1 MKKLL
6 FISSRPIF
14 PIIGGDQIRTF
25 QSLRLLTKYFNIHL
39 IIITPTDISK
49 ERMAEY
55 EKYGSCRYFKM
66 SKREHFVSAMRFLYN
81 ALPVQV
87 NYYYSKKVQNYIESI
102 VDNYDI
108 VYCNNLRTAEYF
120 RRHTSVNRVID
131 FVDAISMNYEKA
143 RKHANLLMKVVYN
156 IDYHRCKAYE
166 SLLLQEF
173 DSASVISDVDKRY
186 ILRNSKM
193 EKGIQVIGNM
203 VDVSEYVQEI
213 EGHNLAFIGKM
224 SYAPNILAVSN
235 FVKNVL
241 PLVRNKIPDVTF
253 YIVGASPSKEV
264 LKLHDGKSVIVT
276 GFVEDISEYFN
287 LASIIVAPMLSGAGI
302 QNKIIQAM
310 GRGKCVVTT
319 PIGAEGLIIK
329 DEIAIE
335 KNDND
340 MAEKIIFLLNRKD
353 VRCAM
358 GRNARKYVQQH
369 LSLDAISQQFYELI
383 SPLL

>member
-25 QSLRLLTKYFNIHL
+25 QSLRLLAEYFNIHL

-49 ERMAEY
+49 EKMAEY
-55 EKYGSCRYFKM
+55 ERYGTWRYFKM
-66 SKREHFVSAMRFLYN
+66 SKVDHFVSAMRFLYN
-81 ALPVQV
+81 SLPIQV
-87 NYYYSKKVQNYIESI
+87 NYYYSKKVQNYIDSI
-102 VDNYDI
+102 INDYDV

-120 RRHTSVNRVID
+120 RRHTSISRVID

-156 IDYHRCKAYE
+156 IDYHRCKIYE

-173 DSASVISDVDKRY
+173 DNAAVISDIDKDY
-186 ILRNSKM
+186 ILRNSKV
-193 EKGIQVIGNM
+193 KKNIQVVGNM
-203 VDVSEYVQEI
+203 ADVSEYVEET

-241 PLVRNKIPDVTF
+241 PLIRNKIPDVTF
-253 YIVGASPSKEV
+253 YIVGASPDRDV
-264 LKLHDGKSVIVT
+264 LKLHDGKKVIVT
-276 GFVEDISEYFN
+276 GFVENINEYFN

-310 GRGKCVVTT
+310 GSGKCVVTT

-329 DEIAIE
+329 GEIAIE

-340 MAEKIIFLLNRKD
+340 MAERIIFLLSHKD

-358 GRNARKYVQQH
+358 GKDARKYVQQN
-369 LSLDAISQQFYELI
+369 LSFDAISQQFYKLVTH
-383 SPLL
+383 LL

>member
-25 QSLRLLTKYFNIHL
+25 QSLRLLAEYFNIHL

-49 ERMAEY
+49 EKMAEY
-55 EKYGSCRYFKM
+55 ERYGTWRYFKM
-66 SKREHFVSAMRFLYN
+66 SKVDHFVSAMRFLYN
-81 ALPVQV
+81 SLPIQV
-87 NYYYSKKVQNYIESI
+87 NYYYSKKVQNYIDSI
-102 VDNYDI
+102 INDYDV

-120 RRHTSVNRVID
+120 RRYTSVSRVID

-156 IDYHRCKAYE
+156 IDYHRCKIYE

-173 DSASVISDVDKRY
+173 DNAAVISDIDKDY
-186 ILRNSKM
+186 ILRNSKV
-193 EKGIQVIGNM
+193 KKNIQVVGNM
-203 VDVSEYVQEI
+203 ADVSEYVEET

-241 PLVRNKIPDVTF
+241 PLIRNKIPDVTF
-253 YIVGASPSKEV
+253 YIVGASPDRDV
-264 LKLHDGKSVIVT
+264 LKLHDGKKVIVT
-276 GFVEDISEYFN
+276 GFVENINEYFN

-310 GRGKCVVTT
+310 GSGKCVVTT

-329 DEIAIE
+329 GEIAIE

-340 MAEKIIFLLNRKD
+340 MAERIIFLLSHKD

-358 GRNARKYVQQH
+358 GKDARKYVQQN
-369 LSLDAISQQFYELI
+369 LSFDAISQQFYKLVTH
-383 SPLL
+383 LL

>member
-1 MKKLL
+1 
-6 FISSRPIF
+6 
-14 PIIGGDQIRTF
+14 
-25 QSLRLLTKYFNIHL
+25 
-39 IIITPTDISK
+39 
-49 ERMAEY
+49 
-55 EKYGSCRYFKM
+55 
-66 SKREHFVSAMRFLYN
+66 
-81 ALPVQV
+81 
-87 NYYYSKKVQNYIESI
+87 
-102 VDNYDI
+102 
-108 VYCNNLRTAEYF
+108 
-120 RRHTSVNRVID
+120 
-131 FVDAISMNYEKA
+131 
-143 RKHANLLMKVVYN
+143 
-156 IDYHRCKAYE
+156 
-166 SLLLQEF
+166 
-173 DSASVISDVDKRY
+173 
-186 ILRNSKM
+186 M

-253 YIVGASPSKEV
+253 YIVGASPCKEV